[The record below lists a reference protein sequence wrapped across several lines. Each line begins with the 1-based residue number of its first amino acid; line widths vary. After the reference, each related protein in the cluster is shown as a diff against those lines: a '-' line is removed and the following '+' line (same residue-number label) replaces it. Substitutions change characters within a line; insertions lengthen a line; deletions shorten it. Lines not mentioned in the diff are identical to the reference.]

1 MVMQTIL
8 QIVMRMRGFM
18 AECHDKMMTGR
29 MSHLTGYAVVAT
41 FVAGLVIGMLIG

>member
-1 MVMQTIL
+1 MQALL
-8 QIVMRMRGFM
+8 QIVMRVRRFM
-18 AECHDKMMTGR
+18 AECHVKMMTGK